1 MAKFL
6 LRRFVFSIFALIGA
20 TLVTFGLSRMAGD
33 PRFLYAQEGG
43 YGITE
48 ERWDA
53 LGIEL
58 GLNWNDGTPK
68 PVVFQYS
75 VWLGNIVRG
84 NWADSL
90 LDRKPVINKI
100 KERIPPTLKM
110 GLAAYLFATII
121 GIPLGV
127 LSAVRR
133 ATFWDYLGRGFALLG
148 QAMPVFWV
156 GIMLV
161 LVFSVQFRWLPT
173 GTLGESG
180 NNPKYF
186 ILPTITLGWI
196 AAASY
201 LRLVRSAMLEVMDSE
216 FIKLARAKGVP
227 NMMVIWKHGFKN
239 ALIAPLTFSSL
250 ILTGFITGAVVTETI
265 FSIPGLGRLAFEAIQ
280 NNDFPVMVGTVL
292 VFTFMYVFINFV
304 TDLLYAVID
313 PRIRFA

>member
-1 MAKFL
+1 M
-6 LRRFVFSIFALIGA
+6 
-20 TLVTFGLSRMAGD
+20 VTFGLSRMAGD

-48 ERWDA
+48 ERWDS

-84 NWADSL
+84 NWAESL

-110 GLAAYLFATII
+110 GLAAYIFATVI

-133 ATFWDYLGRGFALLG
+133 ATFWDYVGRGFALLG

-161 LVFSVQFRWLPT
+161 LVFSVQLRWLPT

-227 NMMVIWKHGFKN
+227 NMVVIWKHGFKN

-265 FSIPGLGRLAFEAIQ
+265 FSIPGLGRLAFESIQ